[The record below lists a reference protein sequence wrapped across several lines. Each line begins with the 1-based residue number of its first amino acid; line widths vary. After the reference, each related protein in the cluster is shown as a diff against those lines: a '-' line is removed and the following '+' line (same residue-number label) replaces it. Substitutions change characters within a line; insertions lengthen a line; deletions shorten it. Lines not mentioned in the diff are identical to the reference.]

1 MKGVQR
7 YRCWACGKQFL
18 GGNRIDAAELW
29 RGYSELKQTYA
40 QLAERYGCSSRTIK
54 RKLDAY
60 TPPKGISSPGKVIVL
75 MDTTYWGRKYGV
87 MLFKDELTDRDLL
100 WYFVKNETNALYAN
114 GIAELESL
122 GYEVLAVVCDGR
134 KGLSK
139 MFPGK
144 KVQLCQF
151 HQQKTVRKY
160 ITKHPK
166 TQAAV
171 ELKRIVDMLTET
183 DRESFEGMFRDWCEK
198 WNDYLQE
205 RTTDPETGK
214 SHYTHKKLR
223 SAYLSLRR
231 NLPLLFTW
239 YDNIGMGIPNT
250 TNRIDGHFSQLKRML
265 RNHNGMNRKRRDK
278 LVVGFF
284 EASKGKSR

>member
-1 MKGVQR
+1 M
-7 YRCWACGKQFL
+7 
-18 GGNRIDAAELW
+18 W
-29 RGYSELKQTYA
+29 REYSERKQTYA

-60 TPPKGISSPGKVIVL
+60 TPPQGISSPGKVTVL

-100 WYFVKNETNALYAN
+100 WCFVK
-114 GIAELESL
+114 
-122 GYEVLAVVCDGR
+122 
-134 KGLSK
+134 
-139 MFPGK
+139 
-144 KVQLCQF
+144 
-151 HQQKTVRKY
+151 
-160 ITKHPK
+160 
-166 TQAAV
+166 

-183 DRESFEGMFRDWCEK
+183 DRESFEGMFWDWCEK

-205 RTTDPETGK
+205 RATDPETGI

-223 SAYLSLRR
+223 SAYLSVRR

-239 YDNIGMGIPNT
+239 YGNIEMGIPNT
-250 TNRIDGHFSQLKRML
+250 TNRIDGHFPQLKRML
-265 RNHNGMNRKRRDK
+265 RNHNGMKRKRRDK